1 MRVISLSLFLLA
13 IFLSLA
19 HAEPITGTVVDPEGA
34 PVAGAQVFIWLHE
47 STGASTRSTTTD
59 AAGVFTTDVS
69 PPPPPGVL
77 AGRVNIYSPEFAV
90 GGGVL
95 RKTGNTFVLQPAG
108 QAWGS
113 VVDTSGRPV
122 AGAQVRLSAISGPE
136 GERRGSV
143 TIMEPL
149 QDLVSAVTTGDGRWV
164 IQHVPSSGIAH
175 VWLDDPRF
183 VATYAQV
190 PLGPSAPPSKPIVA
204 RPGAVIAGRI
214 RFGTGSPAPDME
226 VFAQGSQGED
236 GYAHA
241 VSDADGRYQLRGL
254 PSGSYNVMADDKSG
268 RWVAAALEG
277 VGATEGETTN
287 APDLVLTAGAIV
299 TGEVTDAA
307 TGYPIPGVYIGSYGP
322 HRPRS
327 SGAIIGTTSD
337 EQGRYRLRVAPGE
350 SYIYISGTPP
360 EYLRPEQ
367 GVTVTVAAGAT
378 ATVPFRL
385 QRGLAFAATVA
396 DEAGRPVPQVVVS
409 LTGPIGTRYSEESAM
424 SDDAGEVSVSPLL
437 AGHYAVGVSDAWEV
451 VRPTEVVLPQSAAVT
466 IVVRPARMR
475 TLTGRVVSPSGV
487 PIPGAEVTAQVI
499 VMSAVEE
506 GTGMGGTRRAVTGA
520 DGTFAL
526 PDIPARA
533 EVRGVKATKEG
544 YSYVSG
550 GEVSARGETLQAA
563 DIVLAP
569 LTASVSGQVV
579 DTEGAPVAGALVIC
593 PEGAPGVIVQT
604 DSAGRFTLESVP
616 PGEPRVIAAHDR
628 SFGEAHASGGAVAI
642 TLAPALPLPSSDIL
656 RGFAIL
662 LEVQRAAAGTDY
674 YAIDSLPVELAA
686 YDPDLALRLA
696 QGPDGTVP
704 SQALAGVIFQLAD
717 RDPARALKWAPP
729 HLAQLSRSDPM
740 SLIAVGILG
749 LAAAGRQPELAADLH
764 RQLDEAVAAMSKGD
778 GGGPVTLFL
787 RAYQVALAGRL
798 GDPAAEGLLT
808 DLIAATRD
816 VTAQQGGRD
825 RGLMEAVVEGV
836 AKGSPALAERAIA
849 LSGLEEPQRLASA
862 RARAIESLADYDAEA
877 AYRMFSAMTPPR
889 EETAAY
895 YYAVAAK
902 RLIDVLGPQDPA
914 RALAIAETVTLA
926 EERPIALAMAARF
939 QRRAQAAALFRE
951 AQQGAAGKAGVLAWI
966 AALAMEVDPA
976 LGAEL
981 FATAHDAQVAATRQT
996 GSFDPRFA
1004 FYYGRVDPA
1013 EARVIM
1019 ESEFARRRSA
1029 TAEEGPFVLT
1039 PPILAMAAVDV
1050 DRALEMARAIPSLD
1064 AQRKIAQYVLAPDS
1078 VRRTLAF
1085 DRWNASDTWIPGTP
1099 TGW

>member
-1 MRVISLSLFLLA
+1 MRVISLSLCLLA
-13 IFLSLA
+13 ICLSLA
-19 HAEPITGTVVDPEGA
+19 HAEPITGTVVGPEGA

-47 STGASTRSTTTD
+47 TAGASTRSTTTD

-95 RKTGNTFVLQPAG
+95 GRTDSTFVLQPAG

-143 TIMEPL
+143 AIMEPL
-149 QDLVSAVTTGDGRWV
+149 QDLVSTVTTGDGRWV

-183 VATYAQV
+183 VRAYGQV
-190 PLGPSAPPSKPIVA
+190 YLGPNAPPSKPIIA
-204 RPGAVIAGRI
+204 RPGAVIAGRV
-214 RFGTGSPAPDME
+214 RFGSGSPAPE
-226 VFAQGSQGED
+226 VTVFAQVMDGGE
-236 GYAHA
+236 GWASA
-241 VSDADGRYQLRGL
+241 TSGADGGYRLESL

-277 VGATEGETTN
+277 VGATEGETTS

-299 TGEVTDAA
+299 TGEVTNAA
-307 TGYPIPGVYIGSYGP
+307 TGGPIAGVYVGSYGP

-327 SGAIIGTTSD
+327 SAAIIGADTD
-337 EQGRYRLRVAPGE
+337 ERGRYRLRVAPGE
-350 SYIYISGTPP
+350 SYVYVSGAPP

-378 ATVPFRL
+378 ATLPFRL
-385 QRGLAFAATVA
+385 QQGLAFSGTLV
-396 DEAGRPVPQVVVS
+396 DEAGRSVPDVALILSAPAEARFLQ
-409 LTGPIGTRYSEESAM
+409 ESGI
-424 SDDAGEVSVSPLL
+424 SGKGGEVRVSPLM
-437 AGHYAVGVSDAWEV
+437 AGTYVVAVEGEWEV
-451 VRPTEVVLPQSAAVT
+451 VRPTEVVLPQSGPTAVV
-466 IVVRPARMR
+466 IRPAPMR
-475 TLTGRVVSPSGV
+475 TLTGRVVSPGGAPV
-487 PIPGAEVTAQVI
+487 PGAEVSAQVI
-499 VMSAVEE
+499 IPSTVEE
-506 GTGMGGTRRAVTGA
+506 GVGTGFTRQAVTGA
-520 DGTFAL
+520 DGTFSL
-526 PDIPARA
+526 PGIPARA
-533 EVRGVKATKEG
+533 EVRGLKATKEG

-550 GEVSARGETLQAA
+550 GEASARGETLQAA

-579 DTEGAPVAGALVIC
+579 DAEGAPVAGALVVC
-593 PEGAPGVIVQT
+593 PKGAPGVIVET

-628 SFGEAHASGGAVAI
+628 SFGQAHASGGALTI
-642 TLAPALPLPSSDIL
+642 TLAPVPPLPSSDIL
-656 RGFAIL
+656 RGFAMLI
-662 LEVQRAAAGTDY
+662 EVKRAAAGTEY

-696 QGPDGTVP
+696 QRADGTVSP
-704 SQALAGVIFQLAD
+704 EALAGVIFQLAD
-717 RDPARALKWAPP
+717 RDPARALTWAPP
-729 HLAQLSRSDPM
+729 HLAQLSHSDPM
-740 SLIAVGILG
+740 SLIALGVLG
-749 LAAAGRQPELAADLH
+749 LAAAERQPELAADLH
-764 RQLDEAVAAMSKGD
+764 RQLDEAVAAMPKGD

-798 GDPAAEGLLT
+798 GDPVAENLLT
-808 DLIAATRD
+808 DLVGATRE
-816 VTAQQGGRD
+816 VVSQQGGRD

-849 LSGLEEPQRLASA
+849 LSGLEEPQLTSA
-862 RARAIESLADYDAEA
+862 RARAVESLASYDVA
-877 AYRMFSAMTPPR
+877 AADRVFSAMRPSS
-889 EETAAY
+889 EETAAH

-902 RLIDVLGPQDPA
+902 RLIDALGPQDPA
-914 RALAIAETVTLA
+914 RALAIAETITLPA
-926 EERPIALAMAARF
+926 ERPTALAMAARF
-939 QRRAQAAALFRE
+939 QPAAQAAPLFRE
-951 AQQGAAGKAGVLAWI
+951 AQQGAAGNAGALAWI
-966 AALAMEVDPA
+966 AALGMAVDPA
-976 LGAEL
+976 LGTEL
-981 FATAHDAQVAATRQT
+981 FATAHDAQTAATKQT

-1004 FYYGRVDPA
+1004 FYYSRIDPA
-1013 EARVIM
+1013 ETRVTM

-1050 DRALEMARAIPSLD
+1050 DRALEMARSIALLD

-1085 DRWNASDTWIPGTP
+1085 NRWNASDTWIPGTP

>member
-19 HAEPITGTVVDPEGA
+19 HAEPITGTVVGPEGA

-95 RKTGNTFVLQPAG
+95 RKTDNTFVLQPAG

-113 VVDTSGRPV
+113 VVDSSGGPV

-149 QDLVSAVTTGDGRWV
+149 QNLVSAVTTGDGRWV

-183 VATYAQV
+183 VRAYGQV
-190 PLGPSAPPSKPIVA
+190 YLGPNAPLSKPLVA
-204 RPGAVIAGRI
+204 RLGATIVGRI
-214 RFGTGSPAPDME
+214 RFDSGGPAPE
-226 VFAQGSQGED
+226 VTVFAQGTDGGE
-236 GYAHA
+236 GWASA
-241 VSDADGRYQLRGL
+241 TSGADGGYRLEGL
-254 PSGSYNVMADDKSG
+254 PSGSYNVMADDTSG

-307 TGYPIPGVYIGSYGP
+307 TGDPIAGVYVGSYGP

-327 SGAIIGTTSD
+327 SAAIIGADTD

-350 SYIYISGTPP
+350 SYIYVSGAPP
-360 EYLRPEQ
+360 EYLMPEQ

-378 ATVPFRL
+378 AILPFRL
-385 QRGLAFAATVA
+385 QRGLAFSATVA
-396 DEAGRPVPQVVVS
+396 DEAGRPVPGVAVVLSAPAEGRFVQES
-409 LTGPIGTRYSEESAM
+409 GISGEE
-424 SDDAGEVSVSPLL
+424 GEVSVSPLM
-437 AGHYAVGVSDAWEV
+437 AGTYVVAVEGDWEV

-466 IVVRPARMR
+466 IVVRPALVR
-475 TLTGRVVSPSGV
+475 TLTGRVVSSSGAPV
-487 PIPGAEVTAQVI
+487 SGAEVAVPVI
-499 VMSAVEE
+499 VPSVVEE
-506 GTGMGGTRRAVTGA
+506 GVGTGFTRRAMSGA
-520 DGTFAL
+520 DGTFSV

-569 LTASVSGQVV
+569 LTSSISGQVV
-579 DTEGAPVAGALVIC
+579 DSEGAPVAGAMVIC
-593 PEGAPGVIVQT
+593 PEGAPGSIVQT

-628 SFGEAHASGGAVAI
+628 SFGEAHASGGAVTI
-642 TLAPALPLPSSDIL
+642 TLAPAPLLPSSDIL

-662 LEVQRAAAGTDY
+662 IDVKRAAVGTDY
-674 YAIDSLPVELAA
+674 YAIDSLPGELAA

-704 SQALAGVIFQLAD
+704 PQALAGVIFQLAD
-717 RDPARALKWAPP
+717 RDPARALTWAPP

-740 SLIAVGILG
+740 SLIALGVLG
-749 LAAAGRQPELAADLH
+749 LAAAGRQPGLAADLH
-764 RQLDEAVAAMSKGD
+764 RQLDEAVAAMPKGD

-808 DLIAATRD
+808 SLIDATRE
-816 VTAQQGGRD
+816 VVSQQGGRD
-825 RGLMEAVVEGV
+825 RGLMEAVIEGV
-836 AKGSPALAERAIA
+836 AKGSPSLAERAIT
-849 LSGLEEPQRLASA
+849 LSGLEEPRLTAA
-862 RARAIESLADYDAEA
+862 RARAIESLASYDVA
-877 AYRMFSAMTPPR
+877 AADRVFSAMRPSS
-889 EETAAY
+889 EETAAH

-902 RLIDVLGPQDPA
+902 RLIDVLGPHDPA
-914 RALAIAETVTLA
+914 RALAIAEAVTLA

-939 QRRAQAAALFRE
+939 QPAAQAAPLFQE
-951 AQQGAAGKAGVLAWI
+951 AQQQAAGEAGKLAWI
-966 AALAMEVDPA
+966 AALGMEVDPA

-981 FATAHDAQVAATRQT
+981 FATAHDAQAAATKQT
-996 GSFDPRFA
+996 GSFDPQFA
-1004 FYYGRVDPA
+1004 FYYSRVDPA
-1013 EARVIM
+1013 EARAMM
-1019 ESEFARRRSA
+1019 EAEFSRRRNSA
-1029 TAEEGPFVLT
+1029 SADRPFRLV
-1039 PPILAMAAVDV
+1039 PPVLAMAAVDV

-1085 DRWNASDTWIPGTP
+1085 NRWCASDTWIPGTP